1 MAPSKKDGGSVVATH
16 HDEGMS
22 RVPLCVDLDGT
33 LVRSDLVWESLLLLL
48 RRNPL
53 QIARLPL
60 WLLRGRAFLKEKMAD
75 AVRVDA
81 AGLPYNAPLVE
92 HLQQERAAGRRVV
105 LVTASHARP
114 ARDVADHLGLFQEVI
129 ATADGV
135 NLKGR
140 NKRVE
145 LVRRFGDRGF
155 DYAGDSAAD
164 LEVWPAAREAI
175 AVDAPRRV
183 LRLLGD
189 RTSKVI
195 ASSRRPLLRVL
206 LSAIRVRQWIKNI
219 LVFVPIVLAHR
230 YFEPEPILAT
240 AVGFVSFSL
249 AASAVYVLN
258 DLLDV
263 EADRHHP
270 EKRRRPFASGELPL
284 QAGFVL
290 IPVLAGASLA
300 AALLLPPAFALV
312 LGFYFIMT
320 TLYSFALKEIALL
333 DVLVLAALFTTRIMA
348 GSTASGTPVSEW
360 LLAFMMFIFLSLAA
374 VKRYAELLR
383 LRSGNASG
391 AKLKRRGY
399 FAADH
404 ELILQM
410 GVSSGFMAVLVLA
423 LYITSDTVAVFYSRP
438 ALLWLVCPLLLYW
451 VSRIWLLAHRG
462 EVEDDPL
469 MFAIKDWT
477 TWVVVLAGAVVL
489 LAASRWA

>member
-1 MAPSKKDGGSVVATH
+1 V
-16 HDEGMS
+16 
-22 RVPLCVDLDGT
+22 
-33 LVRSDLVWESLLLLL
+33 
-48 RRNPL
+48 
-53 QIARLPL
+53 
-60 WLLRGRAFLKEKMAD
+60 
-75 AVRVDA
+75 
-81 AGLPYNAPLVE
+81 
-92 HLQQERAAGRRVV
+92 
-105 LVTASHARP
+105 
-114 ARDVADHLGLFQEVI
+114 
-129 ATADGV
+129 
-135 NLKGR
+135 
-140 NKRVE
+140 
-145 LVRRFGDRGF
+145 
-155 DYAGDSAAD
+155 
-164 LEVWPAAREAI
+164 
-175 AVDAPRRV
+175 
-183 LRLLGD
+183 
-189 RTSKVI
+189 
-195 ASSRRPLLRVL
+195 
-206 LSAIRVRQWIKNI
+206 
-219 LVFVPIVLAHR
+219 VLAHR
-230 YFEPEPILAT
+230 YFEQEAVFTT
-240 AVGFVSFSL
+240 AVGFISFSL

-300 AALLLPPAFALV
+300 AALLLPPAFLLV

-320 TLYSFALKEIALL
+320 TLYSFSLKEIALL

-383 LRSGNASG
+383 LRSGNTSG
-391 AKLKRRGY
+391 TKVKRRGY
-399 FAADH
+399 FVEDH

-423 LYITSDTVAVFYSRP
+423 LYITSDTVAVLYSRP

-451 VSRIWLLAHRG
+451 VSRVWLLAHRG

-477 TWVVVLAGAVVL
+477 TWVVVLVGAVVV